1 MRRWVPGK
9 GGRGRSRLVF
19 FALAGMMVPCG
30 CKSPRD
36 GGRPPS
42 PQEVPFADGFRL
54 DVFQDNR
61 SAAENN
67 RSAKPSAFHPD
78 NVKFVQLVFDVVR
91 VDLPVESVRHS
102 RKIWNHVDEM
112 RVGPEVAARLARNGI
127 RCGVAGTAALPAIT
141 TILEAARAKSYPSRV
156 AAQSGVPVT
165 LLVGEL
171 REPESIFTFNRLN
184 GLVGKTIPAG
194 HKVIVLDYAPRPEF
208 GGFTDLVLAF
218 QVRHDRGTMTLQRE
232 EDVLYHVPAVD
243 RHAFPDLDVQVSVR
257 PSEMLV
263 IGPSEKAE
271 MPYLI
276 GSRFFAREDPGGILN
291 ETILFITPRIDP
303 GGTERR

>member
-1 MRRWVPGK
+1 M
-9 GGRGRSRLVF
+9 GRSGV
-19 FALAGMMVPCG
+19 ALFILAAMIFPCG
-30 CKSPRD
+30 CKSPRNT
-36 GGRPPS
+36 GQTASPP
-42 PQEVPFADGFRL
+42 EVPFADGFRL
-54 DVFQDNR
+54 EMFQDNPPTTEKRR
-61 SAAENN
+61 SAASGTSN
-67 RSAKPSAFHPD
+67 PD
-78 NVKFVQLVFDVVR
+78 NVKFVQLLFDVVR
-91 VDLPVESVRHS
+91 VDLPVDSVRHS

-127 RCGVAGTAALPAIT
+127 RCGVAGAAAVPPIT
-141 TILEAARAKSYPSRV
+141 TILEAARAKSYPSRI

-194 HKVIVLDYAPRPEF
+194 HKVIVLDYAHRPEF
-208 GGFTDLVLAF
+208 GGFTDLILAF

-232 EDVLYHVPAVD
+232 EDVVYHVPAVD
-243 RHAFPDLDVQVSVR
+243 RHAFSDLDVQVSAR
-257 PSEMLV
+257 ASEMLV
-263 IGPSEKAE
+263 LGPSEKAE

-276 GSRFFAREDPGGILN
+276 GSRFFTREDPGGTLN
-291 ETILFITPRIDP
+291 ETILFITPRADA